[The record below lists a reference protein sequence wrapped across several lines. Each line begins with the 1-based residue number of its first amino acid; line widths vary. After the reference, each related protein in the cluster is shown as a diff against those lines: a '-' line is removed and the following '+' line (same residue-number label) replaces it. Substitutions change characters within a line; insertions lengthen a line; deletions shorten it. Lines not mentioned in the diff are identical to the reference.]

1 MELLR
6 LQLHTGNSDSQMQET
21 IKLLR
26 RDRVRVLLS
35 TGMSVDSIRSSTLM
49 QRNSHYSPQAIR
61 KKVRYLLEHSV
72 RFSLRLKLCML
83 FIFVALLNAVMVQM
97 LSTTFFKVH
106 RTPVSLAHISNG
118 CGAYEDGLAEIVLMD
133 IMGAISSLIWD
144 LSISGECVISPI
156 L

>member
-1 MELLR
+1 MLMRGSWISPLCHYACEYMQVSWTTQKWSYCGCSFTLGIQTVRCKRQSNFCAVTVCAFYFLLGC
-6 LQLHTGNSDSQMQET
+6 L
-21 IKLLR
+21 
-26 RDRVRVLLS
+26 
-35 TGMSVDSIRSSTLM
+35 
-49 QRNSHYSPQAIR
+49 
-61 KKVRYLLEHSV
+61 
-72 RFSLRLKLCML
+72 LCML